1 MDTTTDPRRLLQ
13 AYDLKPRRSL
23 GQNFLVDPAAP
34 GRIVSGAEVSSQ
46 DVVLEVGAGVGTL
59 TAALAERAGQV
70 LAVETDPQLV
80 TVLQEELGERD
91 NVRIIHGDILAL
103 DPAAL
108 LDLPSPSRVPLW
120 GPLLEHYLVVA
131 NLPYYITAAVIRH
144 LFEASV
150 RPQRAIFTVQY
161 EVAQRMAA
169 QPDEMSLLA
178 VSVQFYGVP
187 RILFRLKRGAF
198 YPAPAVDSAVVRIDL
213 HSTPPVETEDVEGF
227 FRIVRAGFAQRRKQ
241 LKNTLGA
248 GMQLDPNAV
257 AGALSA
263 AGIDPSRRAETLSL
277 GEWGRVMRALAPLM
291 NSPA

>member
-1 MDTTTDPRRLLQ
+1 MDSSTDPRRLLQ
-13 AYDLKPRRSL
+13 AYDLRPRRSL
-23 GQNFLVDPAAP
+23 GQNFLVDPTAP

-59 TAALAERAGQV
+59 SAALAERAGQV

-91 NVRIIHGDILAL
+91 NVQIIHGDILAL
-103 DPAAL
+103 DPAVL
-108 LDLPSPSRVPLW
+108 LDKPSPPATSLW

-161 EVAQRMAA
+161 EVAQRMTA

-178 VSVQFYGVP
+178 VSVQFYGTP

-213 HSTPPVETEDVEGF
+213 YPTPPVETADVEGF

-248 GMQLDPNAV
+248 GLQLDSNEV
-257 AGALSA
+257 AGVLSA
-263 AGIDPSRRAETLSL
+263 AKIDPARRAETLSL
-277 GEWGRVMRALAPLM
+277 EEWGRVVRALESLVAP
-291 NSPA
+291 AV